1 MAKTVNCTEEVIIVS
16 NGRGDNGKLVA
27 LGDGG
32 KLDPSVIP
40 SIAIGSKWFNG
51 TANPDVN
58 IGVGG
63 DYYLNTITGNAFQKS
78 DNGAWVLIANIE
90 GPQGIQGLQGIQGSQ
105 GEQGIQGAQGPI
117 GLTGAQGIPGPI
129 GPAGLTWKGAYNAS
143 ASYVS
148 DDAVG
153 YNGASYFCIAPT
165 TGNIPTN
172 ETYWALMASQGAK
185 GDAGATGVGVPV
197 GGTAGQ
203 VLSKVDGTDYHTQ
216 WVNQLSGDMTK
227 ATYDTGSTT
236 NANKV
241 DRARIADQVA
251 ITSDIFL
258 LPNTGTFFIP
268 TGLTYSPPI
277 RASRN
282 QTYNYLYVDCCDSTG
297 APVNPT
303 SLIISIY
310 VNGTSVY
317 TSAAITTSAFS
328 ATINLTITAGDIV
341 RVVTSNTT
349 GLTGGI
355 SVTPRWVNR

>member
-1 MAKTVNCTEEVIIVS
+1 MARSFNCTEEIIVVS
-16 NGRGDNGKLVA
+16 KGTEDIGKMA
-27 LGDGG
+27 MLGNDG
-32 KLDPSVIP
+32 KFHPSVIP
-40 SIAIGSKWFNG
+40 SINIGSKWFNG

-63 DYYLNTITGNAFQKS
+63 DYYLNTVTGDAFQKS
-78 DNGAWVLIANIE
+78 DNGAWVLVVNIK
-90 GPQGIQGLQGIQGSQ
+90 GPQGIQGLQGIQG
-105 GEQGIQGAQGPI
+105 GQGPI

-129 GPAGLTWKGAYNAS
+129 GPAGLTWKGPYNAS
-143 ASYVS
+143 ISYVS

-185 GDAGATGVGVPV
+185 GDTGIAGVGVPI

-203 VLSKVDGTDYHTQ
+203 VLSKVDGTDYNAQ
-216 WVNQLSGDMTK
+216 WVNQPLGAGDMTK

-297 APVNPT
+297 APLNPT
-303 SLIISIY
+303 SLTINIY

-317 TSAAITTSAFS
+317 T
-328 ATINLTITAGDIV
+328 TINLTITAGDIV